1 MKDNRCEAAKP
12 LCTSTVLARFWFA
25 RFMPAAA
32 SITLPGIAGALK
44 NKLEVGGSD
53 QGSKGPGDPE
63 MEMK

>member
-1 MKDNRCEAAKP
+1 
-12 LCTSTVLARFWFA
+12 
-25 RFMPAAA
+25 MPAAA